1 MLSSRFLWNLYA
13 GYAAL
18 ILLTATIV
26 GVLVTRQMEQE
37 SLAQIEQSL
46 RAEALL
52 LRSLASQG
60 SFLLPDDEF
69 QVRVR
74 TVGLETGTR
83 FTVIRL
89 DGVVMADS
97 SERPKSMD
105 NHGQRPEI
113 VAARSQGQGTA
124 TRHSA
129 TTGQTMM
136 YHALPAVSD
145 DGEVLGFVRTA
156 LPLAAVEARLGR
168 MRYLVAIG
176 AMVAALLGLAVAFA
190 FARRVT
196 RPILLMTAAAES
208 LAAGDHDQRVTVD
221 ASDELGSL
229 ARSFNRMAV
238 DLRDRIDTVERERHR
253 LLAILGAMVEGVVAL
268 DGNEQ
273 VVHMNRA
280 AGKVLQV
287 SPEDS
292 IGKRIWEVI
301 RQPAVDKALRRA
313 MEGVGNSSE
322 ARIAAEVTDRVI
334 ELHGAPLRDGGAV
347 LVLYDVT
354 ELRQLEEV
362 RRDFVAN
369 VSHELKTPVTA
380 IVGLTETMLDDRD
393 MESQIANRFLT
404 RIGEQSRRMSVLVAD
419 LLALSR
425 LEFGQGGLEQ
435 ASLDL
440 RTPILEA
447 LDSQRMQ
454 AGDRG
459 LTLSE
464 TLPTTPLPVRGDEEA
479 LREATENLLTNAIR
493 YTPDG
498 GQVGVI
504 AKRQGREV
512 IVEVRD
518 SGPGIEPQHQE
529 RIFERFY
536 RVDQA
541 RSRELGGT
549 GLGLA
554 IVKHIILAHGGRV
567 VVESSPGEGSVFRIT
582 LPLEM
587 EFSFEQSG
595 AL

>member
-1 MLSSRFLWNLYA
+1 MLTSRFLWNLYA

-37 SLAQIEQSL
+37 SLAQVEQSL

-52 LRSLASQG
+52 LRSLASQA
-60 SFLLPDDEF
+60 SFLFPDDDF
-69 QVRVR
+69 QLRVR

-83 FTVIRL
+83 FTVVRL

-97 SERPKSMD
+97 SEKPESMD
-105 NHGQRPEI
+105 NHGLRPEI
-113 VAARSQGQGTA
+113 VAAHDNGQGTA

-145 DGEVLGFVRTA
+145 DGEVLGYVRTA
-156 LPLAAVEARLGR
+156 LPLAAVEMRLGR

-176 AMVAALLGLAVAFA
+176 AVVAALLGLVVAFA

-196 RPILLMTAAAES
+196 RPILLMTIAAES
-208 LAAGDHDQRVTVD
+208 LAAGDRDQRVTVN

-238 DLRDRIDTVERERHR
+238 DLRERIDTVDRERHR

-268 DGNEQ
+268 DGNEE

-280 AGKVLQV
+280 AGKFLQV
-287 SPEDS
+287 SPEES

-301 RQPAVDKALRRA
+301 RQPAVGAALRRA
-313 MEGVGNSSE
+313 MAGGANTTE
-322 ARIAAEVTDRVI
+322 ARIAAEVTDRVL
-334 ELHGAPLRDGGAV
+334 ELHAAPLREGGAV

-354 ELRQLEEV
+354 ELRQLEEM

-393 MESQIANRFLT
+393 MEAETANRFLT
-404 RIGEQSRRMSVLVAD
+404 RIGEQSRRMSVLVTD

-425 LEFGQGGLEQ
+425 LESGQGGLEQ
-435 ASLDL
+435 VSLDL
-440 RTPILEA
+440 RTPILAA
-447 LDSQRMQ
+447 LDGQRMQ
-454 AGDRG
+454 AGNKG

-464 TLPTTPLPVRGDEEA
+464 TLPDFPLLVRGDQEA

-493 YTPDG
+493 YTPAG
-498 GQVGVI
+498 GNVGVT
-504 AKRQGREV
+504 AKRDGSEV
-512 IVEVRD
+512 ILEVRD
-518 SGPGIEPQHQE
+518 SGPGIEPRHQE

-567 VVESSPGEGSVFRIT
+567 VMESSPGEGSVFRIT

-587 EFSFEQSG
+587 EHSPEP
-595 AL
+595 